1 MGEDQ
6 DLSQW
11 LEYLAAGRDL
21 DKQQLLNY
29 LSAVVKS
36 EGGLKKCAGGR
47 GVSYQYLGNVLN
59 GRQPPGSAILKAF
72 EMERLTRY
80 RPAR

>member
-6 DLSQW
+6 DLSRW

-21 DKQQLLNY
+21 DQQQLLNY
-29 LSAVVKS
+29 LAAVVKS
-36 EGGLKKCAGGR
+36 EGGLKKCAVGR
-47 GVSYQYLGNVLN
+47 GVSYQYLGNALN
-59 GRQPPGSAILKAF
+59 GRQTPGETILKAF
-72 EMERLTRY
+72 GFERVTRY